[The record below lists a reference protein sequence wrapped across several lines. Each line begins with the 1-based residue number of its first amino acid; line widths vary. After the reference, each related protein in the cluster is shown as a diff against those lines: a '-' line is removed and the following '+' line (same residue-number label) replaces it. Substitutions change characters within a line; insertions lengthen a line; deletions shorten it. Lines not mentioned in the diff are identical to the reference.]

1 MKPKKSIKPMDNKY
15 CVLLAELR
23 ENDQKLKAQEEMI
36 SYLREELDR
45 LRRNVAYM
53 QEGGVK

>member
-1 MKPKKSIKPMDNKY
+1 MNEKVVSIND

-23 ENDQKLKAQEEMI
+23 EYDMKLKAQEEI
-36 SYLREELDR
+36 INALREELDR
-45 LRRNVAYM
+45 LRRNIVYL